1 MAELMDWRLLVMF
14 WVFIGCMFGV
24 STAARNTSYLFTCSC
39 FRDREPG
46 LMAVCHSSTTCEPG
60 TDSQKPSRA
69 ALCIGR
75 ANATNGS
82 AEDIGQYTREHES
95 DDATELRRNSA
106 SVSRTVGYGFETEC
120 VTVVYCLNSTTET
133 PNLTAIDVNR
143 FLSNVS
149 ANLRL
154 LVLTQNNLYSIEETA
169 FDELP
174 ASLKD
179 VDLSRNNIR
188 QLSWKAL
195 SKLERLNISY
205 NLLRSIDCGGG
216 EQKHCGVNYSLR
228 ILDLCDNLL
237 TQIPILKEPTAAI
250 PNLSVLNVS
259 RNRLDRLTALP
270 GSLVEF
276 RASENELTYLEN
288 GIFASHL
295 EHLRVID
302 LSRNKLSVIVN
313 YTFVDLSAIQTI
325 NVSHNI
331 IEAIEP
337 SAFYSSPPRTRS
349 SVKLDEFRDGEDV
362 RDVANPCEGRTW
374 SRLQTIDL
382 SHNQL
387 RNLDDAVFM
396 GSLCGVRQLLLGYN
410 RIGRL
415 SRYILEQLRRLE
427 VLDLQHN
434 ELTWLEVGTF
444 TSPSLLRIDLS
455 HNGLRKIISMTF
467 LYLPT
472 VTDIDL
478 SYNEIGYLYRYAF
491 YRICKDWNQR
501 IHISLRGNR
510 LQTDAVWKML
520 SLLQHQ
526 ENSTCTIDA
535 DLRDNQVTHLMGIE
549 AIQTLKAHINAGDL
563 SRFAFWERLVVDVT
577 SNPVECDC
585 QLTDELNAISYITG
599 TFNSSS
605 GRKSFAAWTKL
616 NCSQPPVFQGFS
628 VSEFLAYSICPVQIS
643 YASCPNVCD
652 CRFDIRG
659 KGNRYINCSRRH
671 LTAFPDFESI
681 YFNAVDLSYNDLTE
695 VPLDYFRSAGHV
707 VYLDLSHNHLTTL
720 PGDALLQL
728 SSLKH
733 LFLHQNDIRY
743 LPAEIS
749 RLPHLKFLSIQG
761 NPLACDCRHATLNLV
776 STKLRGAVSDFRH
789 VRCADGRYLWR
800 LNLTLDCSLGL
811 PTLSGNSLMSPVHGV
826 LLAVCVL
833 AVASAVAV
841 LILRRVRAR
850 ASRRSRGTWRKIENQ
865 DELIKQ
871 DVFISYSD
879 SDEAWVTGTLLEII
893 WNESSQYSVCLQ
905 MQQHQLEDYG
915 SSLHLE
921 SDTIR
926 RHIDNSKVTIVVLSR
941 PFLKNVWAVDSY
953 RSTVLEKLES
963 QRHQF
968 IFVYLEQVDVE
979 EQDRDLHG
987 FLPEDKT
994 LKVADPLFA
1003 EKLIYHLP
1011 PPLKISRNG
1020 INTSDPSRGLLVE
1033 LTDEISPEYH
1043 SQKY

>member
-1 MAELMDWRLLVMF
+1 
-14 WVFIGCMFGV
+14 
-24 STAARNTSYLFTCSC
+24 
-39 FRDREPG
+39 
-46 LMAVCHSSTTCEPG
+46 MAVCRSPTTCERMI
-60 TDSQKPSRA
+60 DSQNRDGENPFRA
-69 ALCIGR
+69 SVCTGR
-75 ANATNGS
+75 ANATNGTT
-82 AEDIGQYTREHES
+82 EDIDTTYNREHES
-95 DDATELRRNSA
+95 DYVTELCGSSA

-120 VTVVYCLNSTTET
+120 VKVIYCFNSTAET
-133 PNLTAIDVNR
+133 LNLTALGFNK
-143 FLSNVS
+143 FSCNLS

-154 LVLTQNNLYSIEETA
+154 LVLAQNNLYSIEETA
-169 FDELP
+169 FEELP
-174 ASLKD
+174 VSLKD
-179 VDLSRNNIR
+179 VDLSRNNIH
-188 QLSWKAL
+188 QVSWKAL
-195 SKLERLNISY
+195 SKLERLNISC
-205 NLLRSIDCGGG
+205 NLLRAIDCGS
-216 EQKHCGVNYSLR
+216 QQRQCGVNSSVR
-228 ILDLCDNLL
+228 ILDLYDNLL
-237 TQIPILKEPTAAI
+237 TEIPILKEHSMAM

-259 RNRLDRLTALP
+259 KNRLDRLTALP
-270 GSLVEF
+270 RSLVEF
-276 RASENELTYLEN
+276 RASENELTSIEN
-288 GIFASHL
+288 GIFASRL
-295 EHLRVID
+295 EHLQIID
-302 LSRNKLSVIVN
+302 LSRNKLSVLMN
-313 YTFVDLSAIQTI
+313 YTFVDLSAVRII

-331 IEAIEP
+331 LETIES
-337 SAFYSSPPRTRS
+337 SAFYSSPPRS
-349 SVKLDEFRDGEDV
+349 LSGVKLDEFRDGGHEN
-362 RDVANPCEGRTW
+362 DVANPCEGRTW
-374 SRLQTIDL
+374 SQLQIIDL
-382 SHNQL
+382 SHNMLQH
-387 RNLDDAVFM
+387 LDDAVFM
-396 GSLCGVRQLLLGYN
+396 GSLCGVRELLLGYN
-410 RIGRL
+410 RIVRL

-444 TSPSLLRIDLS
+444 TSPSLRRIDLS

-472 VTDIDL
+472 ITDIDL

-491 YRICKDWNQR
+491 YRICKDSSQS

-563 SRFAFWERLVVDVT
+563 TRFAFWERLMVDVT
-577 SNPVECDC
+577 ANPVECDC

-605 GRKSFAAWTKL
+605 GRKSFAAWTRL

-671 LTAFPDFESI
+671 LAVFPDFESI

-695 VPLDYFRSAGHV
+695 VPSNYFRSASHV
-707 VYLDLSHNHLTTL
+707 VYLDLSHNHLMTL
-720 PGDALLQL
+720 PGDAMLQL

-761 NPLACDCRHATLNLV
+761 NPLSCDCRHASLNLV
-776 STKLRGAVSDFRH
+776 ITKLRGAVSDFRH

-800 LNLTLDCSLGL
+800 LNLNQTLDCSLGL
-811 PTLSGNSLMSPVHGV
+811 PILSGNGLVLRVQGV

-833 AVASAVAV
+833 AVVATV
-841 LILRRVRAR
+841 AILVLRRLRGS

-941 PFLKNVWAVDSY
+941 PFLLNVWAVESY

-1003 EKLIYHLP
+1003 DKLVYHLP
-1011 PPLKISRNG
+1011 PPLKASRNS
-1020 INTSDPSRGLLVE
+1020 INPSDPSRGLLVE
-1033 LTDEISPEYH
+1033 LTDEISPEYR